1 MEQEPPPERGVTR
14 RTMSWLGALLLL
26 AACATPALGAE
37 PVDVGAAAAGAPES
51 GAASPELM
59 PDPLGP
65 VPPDDAK
72 TEAYA
77 HGAYA
82 LFFLGTF
89 WSLAVLFAVVA
100 SGFGAGLQRVSE
112 RVTTRPYLT
121 VSVYAV
127 LFSLL
132 NVMASFPLDLYAG
145 FVREKRYGFL
155 NQDLGGWLGDQAK
168 GLAVGLVLQAILL
181 PVLYWAIRRLG
192 RSWWLPG
199 AALTIVFVVLVQAVF
214 PIFIA
219 PLFNT
224 FEPLRD
230 EALKRDILD
239 LAHAQG
245 IPADQV
251 YQVDAS
257 RQSEHNNAYVAG
269 ILGTQRIVIY
279 DTLLRRFS
287 PREIRSIMGHEMGHY
302 VLHHIWKSTAFASL
316 LVVIAFLVVDRAG
329 RRIIRKHPG
338 LGIRGLEEPA
348 SLPLVLLLLSLLML
362 PARPIISMYSQAQES
377 AADRFGLDVVKDPE
391 AAASTF
397 LKFGRYDLNE
407 SHVHPII
414 EKILLTHPSI
424 AHRVEAAR
432 AWARAHTSQPLP
444 PDVPQPIETPARI
457 RN

>member
-1 MEQEPPPERGVTR
+1 
-14 RTMSWLGALLLL
+14 
-26 AACATPALGAE
+26 
-37 PVDVGAAAAGAPES
+37 
-51 GAASPELM
+51 
-59 PDPLGP
+59 
-65 VPPDDAK
+65 
-72 TEAYA
+72 
-77 HGAYA
+77 
-82 LFFLGTF
+82 
-89 WSLAVLFAVVA
+89 
-100 SGFGAGLQRVSE
+100 
-112 RVTTRPYLT
+112 

-132 NVMASFPLDLYAG
+132 NVAASFPLGFYAG

-155 NQDLGGWLGDQAK
+155 NQDLGGWLLDQTK

-181 PVLYWAIRRLG
+181 PILYWAIRRWG

-214 PIFIA
+214 PIVIA

-230 EALKRDILD
+230 ESLKQDILT

-269 ILGTQRIVIY
+269 LLGTQRIVLY
-279 DTLLRRFS
+279 DTLLRRFT

-302 VLHHIWKSTAFASL
+302 VLHHIWKSTAFASV
-316 LVVIAFLVVDRAG
+316 LVVIALLIVDRAG
-329 RRIIRKHPG
+329 RRIIRARPG

-348 SLPLVLLLLSLLML
+348 SLPLVVLLLSVLMI
-362 PARPIISMYSQAQES
+362 PARPIISIYSQAQES
-377 AADRFGLDVVKDPE
+377 AADRFGLEVVKDPE

-407 SHVHPII
+407 RHVHPII
-414 EKILLTHPSI
+414 EKILLTHPSV
-424 AHRVEAAR
+424 AHRVETAR
-432 AWARAHTSQPLP
+432 AWAGSHP
-444 PDVPQPIETPARI
+444 PRPDPSGAQQPIETPAKD
-457 RN
+457 